1 LRGNLAFA
9 AGNLDLCNASH
20 QAALAAAERAGSVEH
35 RIRALGGLGD
45 AAYAAGRLVTAR
57 RCFAECADLA
67 DANGFIRIASPNRGM
82 QANCE
87 VYFLRIDEALRQCAL
102 AKEGAQRIG
111 DRYLEMFAKECAAFG
126 PWVAEH
132 DGLEQAGREAL
143 ALSRALKADRFSYV
157 LLVCIASALRH
168 RAPHAEIAALC
179 QEALE
184 IAERTSMTFAG
195 PMIFGVYALIEP
207 DPQRQRDWI
216 AKGEALLAKSALAH
230 NQAYFY
236 RFAIDWAIE
245 HGHWSEAERF
255 AEALESYFTA
265 REMTPYIAFLV
276 QRARLLA
283 AVGRSPDSKD
293 LMAQLVAFRDKA
305 RAQDMRVPFPPLND

>member
-1 LRGNLAFA
+1 MLA
-9 AGNLDLCNASH
+9 
-20 QAALAAAERAGSVEH
+20 Q
-35 RIRALGGLGD
+35 
-45 AAYAAGRLVTAR
+45 
-57 RCFAECADLA
+57 
-67 DANGFIRIASPNRGM
+67 
-82 QANCE
+82 
-87 VYFLRIDEALRQCAL
+87 
-102 AKEGAQRIG
+102 EGAQRIG

-195 PMIFGVYALIEP
+195 PIIFGVYALIEP

-236 RFAIDWAIE
+236 RLP
-245 HGHWSEAERF
+245 S
-255 AEALESYFTA
+255 T
-265 REMTPYIAFLV
+265 
-276 QRARLLA
+276 
-283 AVGRSPDSKD
+283 GRSSMSIGAKRSGSPKRSRAISRPAKRTPTSNFWCSARGCWRRSAA
-293 LMAQLVAFRDKA
+293 AQAA
-305 RAQDMRVPFPPLND
+305 RI